1 MKRIKSRRQLA
12 AGVIALVLALLCFVV
27 MGLRG
32 FQPRYLAAGLLALVW
47 SSVSLSLA
55 FSQRGLAEEL
65 AAQADERG
73 RRLALQFNGVGL
85 RLVGHTVGRQLDRR
99 EAPLVVGRGCHVGEA
114 QVALRE
120 AGILARRVCGLGRRH
135 GDV

>member
-47 SSVSLSLA
+47 SSVSLSP
-55 FSQRGLAEEL
+55 
-65 AAQADERG
+65 
-73 RRLALQFNGVGL
+73 
-85 RLVGHTVGRQLDRR
+85 QLDDV
-99 EAPLVVGRGCHVGEA
+99 ACFFHMYVPLIGSP
-114 QVALRE
+114 
-120 AGILARRVCGLGRRH
+120 
-135 GDV
+135 GDSPG